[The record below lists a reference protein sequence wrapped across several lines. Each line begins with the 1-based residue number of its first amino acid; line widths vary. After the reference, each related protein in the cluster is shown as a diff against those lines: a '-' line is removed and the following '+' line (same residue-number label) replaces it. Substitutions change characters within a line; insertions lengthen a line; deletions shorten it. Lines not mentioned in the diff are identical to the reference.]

1 MLMMLFNLLVGTKN
15 ECDKK
20 QEQLEEEASDN
31 DTDYT
36 DYVIVVEDEKENAN
50 PNTGTIKKTRKRKL
64 LNMNKQV
71 NSLMQYHITALSLKC
86 NMSNIV

>member
-1 MLMMLFNLLVGTKN
+1 MLMMLCNLLVGTKD
-15 ECDKK
+15 ECNKK

-36 DYVIVVEDEKENAN
+36 DDMIIVEDEKENAN
-50 PNTGTIKKTRKRKL
+50 PNIGTVKKTRKRKL

-71 NSLMQYHITALSLKC
+71 NSLMQYHI
-86 NMSNIV
+86 

>member
-1 MLMMLFNLLVGTKN
+1 MLCNLLVGTKDECN
-15 ECDKK
+15 EK

-36 DYVIVVEDEKENAN
+36 DDAIIVEDEKENTN
-50 PNTGTIKKTRKRKL
+50 PNIGKVKKTRKRKL

-71 NSLMQYHITALSLKC
+71 NSLMQYHITALKFHCTCKSC
-86 NMSNIV
+86 CCS